1 MWRNFKWERQWFDE
15 QNLKGGSN
23 FIFILNKNVTF
34 IACSVM
40 KTKGEIMTMQQTP
53 KQGFLQLMLY
63 SLLFQKRSIERVQFQ
78 V

>member
-1 MWRNFKWERQWFDE
+1 MVWRTKIKR
-15 QNLKGGSN
+15 GSN

-34 IACSVM
+34 IECSVM

>member
-1 MWRNFKWERQWFDE
+1 
-15 QNLKGGSN
+15 
-23 FIFILNKNVTF
+23 
-34 IACSVM
+34 M

-63 SLLFQKRSIERVQFQ
+63 SLLFQKRSIEHVQFQ

>member
-1 MWRNFKWERQWFDE
+1 MVWRTKIKR
-15 QNLKGGSN
+15 GSN

-53 KQGFLQLMLY
+53 KQGFLQLML
-63 SLLFQKRSIERVQFQ
+63 LFQKRSIERVQFQ

>member
-1 MWRNFKWERQWFDE
+1 MRRNFKWERQWFDE
-15 QNLKGGSN
+15 QKLKGGSN
-23 FIFILNKNVTF
+23 FIFIFNKNVTF

-40 KTKGEIMTMQQTP
+40 KTKGEIMTMQQTL